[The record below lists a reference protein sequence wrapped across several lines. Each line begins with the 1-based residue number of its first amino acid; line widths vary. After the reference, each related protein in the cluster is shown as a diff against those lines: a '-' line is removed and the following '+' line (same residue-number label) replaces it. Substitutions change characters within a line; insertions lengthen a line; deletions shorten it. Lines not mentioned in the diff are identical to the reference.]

1 MIKSFSGVLVD
12 VLINLIIESVD
23 IFPREFLFINSKGDK
38 ASADTLNDYNKS
50 FVPDLQLN
58 INSFRSAYISYWLPK
73 LNKIQKDRVVAYMR
87 TSDKMTELNYFKQF
101 ETDEKEEIII
111 NETKPEQETEIKIK
125 PRQPR
130 LTNEQRAERRNKKN
144 ARDFFFH
151 EKCIFHP

>member
-1 MIKSFSGVLVD
+1 MNTVKKKHEPIKINLNDPVIKSFSGVLVD

-87 TSDKMTELNYFKQF
+87 TSSKTTELNYFKQF
-101 ETDEKEEIII
+101 ETEEKEEIIT

-125 PRQPR
+125 PRPFN
-130 LTNEQRAERRNKKN
+130 LE
-144 ARDFFFH
+144 
-151 EKCIFHP
+151 ILI